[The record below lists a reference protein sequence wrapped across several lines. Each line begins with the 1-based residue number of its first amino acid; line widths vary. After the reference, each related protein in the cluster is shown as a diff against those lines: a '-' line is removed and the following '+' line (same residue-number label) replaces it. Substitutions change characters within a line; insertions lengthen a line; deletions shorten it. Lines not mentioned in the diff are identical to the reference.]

1 MSRNNKKNTT
11 MKPPVKKL
19 DISAVTLSKG
29 LFASRMRG
37 EVVEIKGTSFHIQEL
52 SSDIVS
58 TCMAD
63 AVVDGSPQ
71 EALLRFYFCQF
82 GIVKIKGG
90 KDRDTGKAIDVT
102 MDDTRVL
109 GEVYPTVPIR
119 VLKMLDVV
127 ILQQLYN
134 KIALLTFLDEHEEDK
149 LDFSEPSEAQA

>member
-82 GIVKIKGG
+82 V
-90 KDRDTGKAIDVT
+90 
-102 MDDTRVL
+102 
-109 GEVYPTVPIR
+109 
-119 VLKMLDVV
+119 
-127 ILQQLYN
+127 
-134 KIALLTFLDEHEEDK
+134 
-149 LDFSEPSEAQA
+149 

>member
-11 MKPPVKKL
+11 TTPPVKKL
-19 DISAVTLSKG
+19 DTSAVTLSKG

-37 EVVEIKGTSFHIQEL
+37 EVIEIKGTEFHIQEL

-63 AVVDGSPQ
+63 ATVDGSLSEP
-71 EALLRFYFCQF
+71 LLRFYFCQF
-82 GIVKIKGG
+82 GITKIKGA

-109 GEVYPTVPIR
+109 GEFYKTVPIGI
-119 VLKMLDVV
+119 LKMLDVV
-127 ILQQLYN
+127 ILTRLYN
-134 KIALLTFLDEHEEDK
+134 AIAILTFMDEHEEDK